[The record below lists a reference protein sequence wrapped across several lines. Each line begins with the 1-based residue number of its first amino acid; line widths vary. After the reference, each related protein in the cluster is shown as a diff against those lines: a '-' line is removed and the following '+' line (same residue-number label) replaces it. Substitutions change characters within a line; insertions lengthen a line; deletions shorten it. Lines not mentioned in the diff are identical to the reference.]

1 MHRPTAVRT
10 ATAVFVFLLAPS
22 AFAQSSPNAPP
33 DPAAASAEPAPAPA
47 PSAAPSPAEPAPA
60 EDGGRFRFG
69 INGTAGVESVSA
81 DNSDASLSGAMF
93 GLDVRLGYQVM
104 NLLAIYAEPHLSFGS
119 LGTGAGGVPISGGTG
134 TFIGT
139 ALAELTLIDRLFV
152 AAGAGYGVLNNP
164 SGLAFEAR
172 VGGYPIMVK
181 SDKGPRRKG
190 LMVGGTFRSVFVDG
204 ATGTLFMGC
213 IGYEAF

>member
-1 MHRPTAVRT
+1 MQNSAAVS
-10 ATAVFVFLLAPS
+10 AAIFVLLLTS
-22 AFAQSSPNAPP
+22 TAFAQPTSNAPEAP
-33 DPAAASAEPAPAPA
+33 PSEPAAAPAPPPPSEPAPAA
-47 PSAAPSPAEPAPA
+47 
-60 EDGGRFRFG
+60 DGGRFRFG
-69 INGTAGVESVSA
+69 INATAGVESVSA
-81 DNSDASLSGAMF
+81 DNSNASLSGPMF

-134 TFIGT
+134 TFVGT
-139 ALAELTLIDRLFV
+139 ALAEVTLIDRLFV

-164 SGLAFEAR
+164 SGFAIEAR
-172 VGGYPIMVK
+172 IGGYPLMVR

-190 LMVGGTFRSVFVDG
+190 LMLGGTFRDVFVDG